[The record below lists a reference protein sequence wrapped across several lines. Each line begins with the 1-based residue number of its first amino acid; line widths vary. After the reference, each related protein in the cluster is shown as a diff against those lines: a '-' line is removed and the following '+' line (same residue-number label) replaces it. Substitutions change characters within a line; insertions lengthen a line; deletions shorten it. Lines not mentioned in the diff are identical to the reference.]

1 MFSKSKCPK
10 CGARNSKERMTC
22 AACGAPLALAP
33 AKGQPAEV
41 PLEGNPNLAVN
52 MWLQTRMF
60 LLVVLLF
67 GILYGVITGIGTW
80 RGAGSAVIYI
90 IIAFA
95 FLGIQ
100 YLIGPSIVG
109 RAMKIKWVS
118 EKEEPQLHR
127 MVAELSEKANLPKP
141 RVGISQLAI
150 PNAFAF
156 GRTQR
161 DGRVCVTRGIL
172 NLLNRDELRAVLGHE
187 ISHIK
192 HRDMVIITLISAIPL
207 IMYWIALSMMFSGV
221 FGGRR
226 QGGGGYAAL
235 IGLGAFLL
243 YFITNLLVLY
253 GSRIREYQA
262 DLGSVNLGSMP
273 HHLASALY
281 KLVYGNA
288 RFKGSKELKRVE
300 GVKAFFLNDPSQAW
314 SEIKELS
321 QIDRDMSGTIDYDE
335 LMELRQKKLRL
346 GTGDKMMEL
355 FTTHP
360 NMLKRIKHLSTLT
373 V

>member
-1 MFSKSKCPK
+1 
-10 CGARNSKERMTC
+10 
-22 AACGAPLALAP
+22 
-33 AKGQPAEV
+33 
-41 PLEGNPNLAVN
+41 
-52 MWLQTRMF
+52 MWLRTRMF
-60 LLVVLLF
+60 LLVAVLF

-80 RGAGSAVIYI
+80 MGVGSAITYIVI
-90 IIAFA
+90 ALV
-95 FLGIQ
+95 FLSIQ
-100 YLIGPSIVG
+100 YLIGPAIVG
-109 RAMKIKWVS
+109 WSMKIKWVS
-118 EKEEPQLHR
+118 EKEMPELHR
-127 MVAELSEKANLPKP
+127 LVVELAEKARLPKP
-141 RVGISQLAI
+141 RVGISQLTI

-161 DGRVCVTRGIL
+161 DGRVCVTQGIL
-172 NLLNRDELRAVLGHE
+172 KLLSKDELKAVLGHE

-192 HRDMVIITLISAIPL
+192 HRDMVIITLLSAIPL
-207 IMYWIALSMMFSGV
+207 MLYWIALSIMWGGA

-226 QGGGGYAAL
+226 QGGGSAVL
-235 IGLGAFLL
+235 IGLGAFIL

-253 GSRIREYQA
+253 GSRIREYYA
-262 DLGSVNLGSMP
+262 DQGSIQLGSMP

-300 GVKAFFLNDPSQAW
+300 GVKAFFLNDPSRAW

-335 LMELRQKKLRL
+335 LMELRQKKVRL
-346 GTGDKMMEL
+346 STGDKLMEL

-360 NMLKRIKHLSTLT
+360 NMLKRIKQLSTLA